1 MTVSDRVIPGFL
13 ASGTR
18 YPVEGWVATIGGR
31 LTNGRPIY
39 PYGYVR
45 TGDYNN
51 IIVCTD
57 ALRALDMA
65 GVSLDYDDTTMG
77 PVAVVHCRV
86 SAGADEAVMYGVGD
100 SVVYAREFM
109 TTGLAP
115 VGRTA
120 KALAV
125 SPSDQILATVGWFER
140 RTPGQHKF
148 WSHLW
153 ALCAGMAAIPESAEM
168 ASDLD
173 DYLAASGHKLC
184 YVPGLGCRIED
195 YGVWR

>member
-31 LTNGRPIY
+31 MTDGRPIY

-45 TGDYNN
+45 TGDYGS

-86 SAGADEAVMYGVGD
+86 SVGDDEAVLYGVGD
-100 SVVYAREFM
+100 SVVYGREMM

-120 KALAV
+120 KELAV
-125 SPSDQILATVGWFER
+125 SPSDQILATVGWFQR

-153 ALCAGMAAIPESAEM
+153 ALCAGLETLPESEM
-168 ASDLD
+168 LLDLD
-173 DYLAASGHKLC
+173 DYLTAAGHHLTTTFR
-184 YVPGLGCRIED
+184 GCRIED